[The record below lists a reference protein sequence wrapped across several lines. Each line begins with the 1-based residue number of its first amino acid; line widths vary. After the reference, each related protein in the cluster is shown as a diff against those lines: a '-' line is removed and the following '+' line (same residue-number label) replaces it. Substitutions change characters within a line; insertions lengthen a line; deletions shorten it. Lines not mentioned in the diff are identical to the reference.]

1 MSNNYWS
8 DDSDHNS
15 DEELKQD
22 SRELPPIEIDS
33 EEEEEYNCI
42 LQMITDKIQNN
53 NILELENFGND
64 NNIKISNKK
73 KNSNKSKKVY
83 LDLSKNLDNKKT
95 WASKRMKNKKGINN
109 IIRKFNPR
117 LPPPGIK
124 FKNNK
129 IIKDTYLN
137 LDLDFPS
144 L

>member
-8 DDSDHNS
+8 DDDSDHNS

-42 LQMITDKIQNN
+42 LQMVTNKIQNN

-73 KNSNKSKKVY
+73 KIVINLKKF
-83 LDLSKNLDNKKT
+83 
-95 WASKRMKNKKGINN
+95 I
-109 IIRKFNPR
+109 
-117 LPPPGIK
+117 
-124 FKNNK
+124 
-129 IIKDTYLN
+129 
-137 LDLDFPS
+137 
-144 L
+144 

>member
-8 DDSDHNS
+8 DDDSDHNN

-42 LQMITDKIQNN
+42 LQMVTNKIQNN

-73 KNSNKSKKVY
+73 KNLQIFRN
-83 LDLSKNLDNKKT
+83 
-95 WASKRMKNKKGINN
+95 
-109 IIRKFNPR
+109 
-117 LPPPGIK
+117 
-124 FKNNK
+124 
-129 IIKDTYLN
+129 
-137 LDLDFPS
+137 
-144 L
+144 